1 MTENKINSKS
11 QNILI
16 EDRNKATI
24 SGVEQVDSFNDNSIV
39 LSTIKGGLSIKG
51 EGLNVGKL
59 NIDEGNIKISGMI
72 NSINYISKE
81 GAPKNFMGKIFK

>member
-51 EGLNVGKL
+51 EG
-59 NIDEGNIKISGMI
+59 
-72 NSINYISKE
+72 
-81 GAPKNFMGKIFK
+81 

>member
-1 MTENKINSKS
+1 MTDNRINAKP
-11 QNILI
+11 QNILL

-24 SGVEQVDSFNDNSIV
+24 SGVEQVDSFNDTTII

-59 NIDEGNIKISGMI
+59 NLDEGNIKISGLI
-72 NSINYISKE
+72 NSISYISKE
-81 GAPKNFMGKIFK
+81 GTPKNFMGKIFK

>member
-59 NIDEGNIKISGMI
+59 NIGG
-72 NSINYISKE
+72 SKE
-81 GAPKNFMGKIFK
+81 FYG

>member
-1 MTENKINSKS
+1 MTDNRINAKP
-11 QNILI
+11 QNILL

-24 SGVEQVDSFNDNSIV
+24 SGVEQVDSFNDTTII

-59 NIDEGNIKISGMI
+59 NLMRGT
-72 NSINYISKE
+72 
-81 GAPKNFMGKIFK
+81 